1 MYQTIKKI
9 KKLFDH
15 VFTAILLIFLL
26 AFIFV
31 PFHYLVL
38 YGIWVIR
45 AFFIIIPLWLVLEI
59 YIFMKE
65 TPERRRGQK
74 RVDTRKLFGMKRKTF
89 FSILQWAGLIIV
101 LIVLLNLRSGNI
113 GSAECPDIIQGN
125 QNANLKIKYFYTPFC
140 PSCWRSEPFL
150 NELVKKQG
158 DLFSIEKYDIRYCT
172 DITKEYKIYQMPS
185 YVFIL
190 QNESEESVN
199 YGFITK
205 DKFEEILFDLTRG

>member
-74 RVDTRKLFGMKRKTF
+74 KVDTRKLFGMKRKTF

-150 NELVKKQG
+150 NELVKNQG

-172 DITKEYKIYQMPS
+172 DITNEYKIYQMPS

-190 QNESEESVN
+190 QNESKESVN